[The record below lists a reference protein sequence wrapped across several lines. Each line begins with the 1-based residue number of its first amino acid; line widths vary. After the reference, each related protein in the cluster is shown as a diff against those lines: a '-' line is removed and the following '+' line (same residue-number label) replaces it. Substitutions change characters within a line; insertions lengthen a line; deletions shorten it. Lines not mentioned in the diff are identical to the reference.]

1 MRRKPSKRSTVAV
14 DTREEKEPKHPYR
27 LTKEERETHLYRNET
42 EDVWTVDT
50 CSKPV
55 MTRLDK
61 WATVKEVHKIKDE
74 VVGKVY
80 EVPKASVGIHK
91 PRTPRKLTEEQREAY
106 RQRALA
112 MKRGGKKVES
122 VGLPLL
128 DGSTLS

>member
-1 MRRKPSKRSTVAV
+1 MRRKPPLMVELDSS
-14 DTREEKEPKHPYR
+14 EEKESKRPYH
-27 LTKEERETHLYRNET
+27 LTKEERETHIYRNET

-61 WATVKEVHKIKDE
+61 WATVKGVNKIKSE

-80 EVPKASVGIHK
+80 EVPANCISIHK
-91 PRTPRKLTEEQREAY
+91 PRTPRQLTEAQREAY

-112 MKRGGKKVES
+112 MKKGGKKVEP

-128 DGSTLS
+128 DGSTPS

>member
-1 MRRKPSKRSTVAV
+1 VKRKPSKPPAVVV

-27 LTKEERETHLYRNET
+27 FTKEERETHLYRNET
-42 EDVWTVDT
+42 EDVWMVDT
-50 CSKPV
+50 CSKPF

-61 WATVKEVHKIKDE
+61 WATVKEVIFLGGE

-80 EVPKASVGIHK
+80 EVPKNCVSIHK
-91 PRTPRKLTEEQREAY
+91 PRKVTEAQKEVY

-112 MKRGGKKVES
+112 MKRGGTKVES

-128 DGSTLS
+128 DGSALS